1 MSGETGPEQ
10 HLPGYLVREA
20 RADDLGAIA
29 SFEVEIAQ
37 VSFGDEAVTDA
48 GLHRRRVGAALGKP
62 GEITLVAAAEA
73 APDEPV
79 GWAWLSGRTNSL
91 TGARYGNF
99 RSLAVADVPGRS
111 QVGEL
116 LLAAVLRAADEAGLR
131 QLTGKVHARNLGMR
145 ALYRKFGFEATHVT
159 MEKRVAGADRPGQ
172 PDGDDSSHGEGG
184 GRDDQMRHLGP

>member
-1 MSGETGPEQ
+1 MSGGAGPD
-10 HLPGYLVREA
+10 LPGYLIREA
-20 RADDLGAIA
+20 SQDDLDAIA
-29 SFEVEIAQ
+29 RFEVEIAQ

-48 GLHRRRVGAALGKP
+48 GLHRRRVGGALGKP

-73 APDEPV
+73 APDKPL
-79 GWAWLSGRTNSL
+79 GWAWLSGRTNSM

-111 QVGEL
+111 QIGEL
-116 LLAAVLRAADEAGLR
+116 LLAAVLQAAGDAGLL

-159 MEKRVAGADRPGQ
+159 MEKRVAGERQKRVAGRSGRGTQGGAD
-172 PDGDDSSHGEGG
+172 GEGG
-184 GRDDQMRHLGP
+184 QA